1 MNVGKYKDRLRSLG
15 GLTRCNKP
23 LLAREGWYYTGTGR
37 RVKCCACHIEIDIGR
52 FGKGIIEKH
61 LDKSPDCKLAQ
72 RRQYL
77 RTELAKARSRFTLF
91 ATRSREEEYPL
102 DAPRLP
108 AMADAYRR
116 GYTFEISYLMGNAS
130 EMASAGFFWSHTKQ
144 KVICFYCG
152 GCFELEEV
160 QRNSKVQHARFRPQ
174 CDYINRY
181 LGTEVVQ
188 MVQEH
193 FCQEEVPDELIT
205 NITAPR
211 QEPEVAKSEAKEDQV
226 R

>member
-23 LLAREGWYYTGTGR
+23 LLAREGWFYTGTGR

-52 FGKGIIEKH
+52 FGRGIIEKH
-61 LDKSPDCKLAQ
+61 LDKSPGCKLAQ

-77 RTELAKARSRFTLF
+77 RTELAKARSRLTLF
-91 ATRSREEEYPL
+91 ATKSREEEYPL
-102 DAPRLP
+102 DAPRVP
-108 AMADAYRR
+108 AMTDAYRR
-116 GYTFEISYLMGNAS
+116 GYTFEMGYIAGNS
-130 EMASAGFFWSHTKQ
+130 NEMASAGFFWSHTKQ
-144 KVICFYCG
+144 QAICFYCG
-152 GCFELEEV
+152 GCFELQEV
-160 QRNSKVQHARFRPQ
+160 QRNSKIQHARFRPQ

-181 LGTEVVQ
+181 LGPEVVQ

-193 FCQEEVPDELIT
+193 FCQEETPDELIT
-205 NITAPR
+205 NITVPR
-211 QEPEVAKSEAKEDQV
+211 QELEVAKNEEKEDQV